1 MARNDVAARRAR
13 AIVLIA
19 SGRIHSQDDLVAGLK
34 KSGFAVTQ
42 ATASRDLEEV
52 GAVRVRNSQG
62 DLVYTMPSDHDEA
75 LARSLPVPADL
86 IISVESSGNLAVIK
100 TPPGGAQLL
109 ASSIDHIG
117 LSEVIGTIAG
127 DDTVLVVSRKA
138 TGGAQLAKELRSY
151 RKKQMST
158 LTGAA
163 RRGKKAK

>member
-1 MARNDVAARRAR
+1 MARNEVAARRAR
-13 AIVLIA
+13 AIALIA
-19 SGRIHSQDDLVAGLK
+19 SGTIHSQDDLVSGLK
-34 KSGFAVTQ
+34 RSGYVVTQ

-62 DLVYTMPSDHDEA
+62 DLVYAMPSDHDEA

-117 LSEVIGTIAG
+117 LSGVIGTIAG
-127 DDTVLVVSRKA
+127 DDTVLVVSKKA
-138 TGGAQLAKELRSY
+138 SGGAQLAKELLSY
-151 RKKQMST
+151 QRKHLSNR
-158 LTGAA
+158 TGVV

>member
-1 MARNDVAARRAR
+1 MARNEVAARRAR
-13 AIVLIA
+13 AIALIA
-19 SGRIHSQDDLVAGLK
+19 SGTIHSQDDLVSGLK
-34 KSGFAVTQ
+34 RSGYVVTQ

-62 DLVYTMPSDHDEA
+62 DLVYAMPSDHDEA

-117 LSEVIGTIAG
+117 LSGVIGTIAG
-127 DDTVLVVSRKA
+127 DDTVLVVSKKA
-138 TGGAQLAKELRSY
+138 SGGTQLAKELLSY
-151 RKKQMST
+151 QRKHLST
-158 LTGAA
+158 RTGAV